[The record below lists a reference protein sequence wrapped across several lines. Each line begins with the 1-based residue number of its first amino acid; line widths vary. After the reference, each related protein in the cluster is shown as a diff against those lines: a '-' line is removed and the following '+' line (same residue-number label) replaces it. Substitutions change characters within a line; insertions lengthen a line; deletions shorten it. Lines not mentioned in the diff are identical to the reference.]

1 MFELRVEVDFAAAHH
16 LEGYPGDCARP
27 HGHNFVVEI
36 YARSK
41 GLDSIGIAMDF
52 RKLKGAAKELIAPW
66 DHQDLNLLPDFQT
79 INPSA
84 EAIAQLAYER
94 LTAQIN
100 SPHTWIDRVTVWENS
115 RCSAT
120 YLGPDSGLLPGTHSS
135 RS

>member
-1 MFELRVEVDFAAAHH
+1 MYELRVEVDFAAGHH

-41 GLDSIGIAMDF
+41 GLDSLGIAIDF
-52 RKLKGAAKELIAPW
+52 KKLKGAAKELIAPW
-66 DHQDLNLLPDFQT
+66 DHQDLNTLPDFQT

-84 EAIAQLAYER
+84 EAIAKLSYDRLSKQLN
-94 LTAQIN
+94 TAN
-100 SPHTWIDRVTVWENS
+100 TWIERVTVWENQ

-120 YLGPDSGLLPGTHSS
+120 YLGSADDHAVSGVRP
-135 RS
+135 